1 MTFLLSTSVKC
12 GQEFISFTS
21 QKKTETQTNAVHAT
35 SANTKPVSVL
45 NGMQFL
51 AIAAYI
57 LIVATC
63 VFFMSLYLLSLVYC
77 SSFSCMIICIF
88 FCLLPKACT
97 NYLPLGTAVTDVGN
111 NLHLILPEGTFPLPM
126 SSANSPVTSVLTPV
140 GHVPQSNSLG
150 VKQICLRAA
159 VTPRYVNIFTEE
171 FLKTTPIVNDAFEK
185 AIAEEK
191 TVYNRSANKLKYVTV
206 AVNSLKRL
214 KYQTAASSR
223 GGHNLFKY
231 FHSLYVCLLD
241 DITLFQSLND
251 YILPEEM
258 LIENNYPIQHT
269 EKLGSAVLFKHT
281 TKGNTD
287 RKSLK
292 RTCCRCGATY
302 SVSKSGKHVRK
313 EECNYHYGR
322 GVERKVPGGVETHYS
337 CCQGVMGAPGCQV
350 FQNLKSS
357 TRWCL
362 FVLFFSSP
370 SSNSC
375 MFMTPSASMGLSPPG
390 PDVPPIPIVYSL
402 DCVMCY
408 TVSGLAL
415 SRVSV
420 ANSSLQVIYDT
431 FVRPDSEVITQGKL
445 GNNTSLREVQE
456 TLMSFINADTIL
468 IGHSL
473 ETALCALKVTIVV
486 DTSVVF
492 PHRLGPPH
500 KRTLNHLTAEYLC
513 RIIQESVCGHNT
525 AEDAA
530 ACMELMLW
538 KTKEDGKLKK

>member
-1 MTFLLSTSVKC
+1 MCTRKKILLKVCWHQVSIWLLRKRQNQFCQVFLQMFAFLMTFLLSTSVKC

-159 VTPRYVNIFTEE
+159 VTPVQRYTILPKVFRYVNIFTEE

-223 GGHNLFKY
+223 GKISLNLEMY
-231 FHSLYVCLLD
+231 

-287 RKSLK
+287 RKCSCFSL
-292 RTCCRCGATY
+292 T
-302 SVSKSGKHVRK
+302 
-313 EECNYHYGR
+313 
-322 GVERKVPGGVETHYS
+322 
-337 CCQGVMGAPGCQV
+337 
-350 FQNLKSS
+350 
-357 TRWCL
+357 
-362 FVLFFSSP
+362 
-370 SSNSC
+370 
-375 MFMTPSASMGLSPPG
+375 
-390 PDVPPIPIVYSL
+390 
-402 DCVMCY
+402 
-408 TVSGLAL
+408 
-415 SRVSV
+415 
-420 ANSSLQVIYDT
+420 
-431 FVRPDSEVITQGKL
+431 
-445 GNNTSLREVQE
+445 
-456 TLMSFINADTIL
+456 
-468 IGHSL
+468 
-473 ETALCALKVTIVV
+473 
-486 DTSVVF
+486 
-492 PHRLGPPH
+492 
-500 KRTLNHLTAEYLC
+500 
-513 RIIQESVCGHNT
+513 
-525 AEDAA
+525 
-530 ACMELMLW
+530 
-538 KTKEDGKLKK
+538 